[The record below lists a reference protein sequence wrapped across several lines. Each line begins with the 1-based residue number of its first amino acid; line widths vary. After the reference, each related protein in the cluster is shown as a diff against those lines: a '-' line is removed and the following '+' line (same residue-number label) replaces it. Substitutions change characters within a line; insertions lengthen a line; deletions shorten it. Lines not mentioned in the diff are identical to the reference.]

1 MLEYFDRTI
10 NRQKYYVKN
19 IELVHSKIQDFT
31 IPNGEKS
38 SFIISSFG
46 FPSKISDSERCRCEL
61 ENVYSMLSDD
71 GVFVTLGWDETFNDE
86 LNAMWYRY
94 VPDNIKAA
102 NFEEWRKARE
112 SSILTARNCNLT
124 WYKKNLQVPLLY
136 DTLEET
142 INVMGHLFGRDAA
155 LEILKSKQ
163 TMWWM
168 SMGITWDD
176 KKSLSKKLKR

>member
-1 MLEYFDRTI
+1 MQIILFNNIIKRIDFWNYFVYD
-10 NRQKYYVKN
+10 
-19 IELVHSKIQDFT
+19 
-31 IPNGEKS
+31 
-38 SFIISSFG
+38 II
-46 FPSKISDSERCRCEL
+46 D
-61 ENVYSMLSDD
+61 
-71 GVFVTLGWDETFNDE
+71 

-102 NFEEWRKARE
+102 NFEEWRKVRE
-112 SSILTARNCNLT
+112 LSISIAKNCDLT
-124 WYKKNLQVPLLY
+124 WYKRNLQVPLLY

-155 LEILKSKQ
+155 LEVLKSKQ

-176 KKSLSKKLKR
+176 KRNI